1 MTSSSSAA
9 DDIKMTTTEFEFSNK
24 NVIAWEERIYDN
36 GILQDIINFFL
47 YNTDFTD
54 YSFYDINAHMTELN
68 WIRNGKKEYHR
79 FNYEIEN
86 RVLKYHIRYL
96 IKKADMVEESRS
108 IYVGK
113 SDKMKMYKLKR
124 YCPFYYDK

>member
-1 MTSSSSAA
+1 MTSSSAAA

-54 YSFYDINAHMTELN
+54 YSFYDINVHMTELN
-68 WIRNGKKEYHR
+68 WIRNGKKEYHH
-79 FNYEIEN
+79 
-86 RVLKYHIRYL
+86 LH
-96 IKKADMVEESRS
+96 
-108 IYVGK
+108 
-113 SDKMKMYKLKR
+113 
-124 YCPFYYDK
+124 